1 MLFLK
6 SWFDVAQ
13 IGLEAQSVI
22 VMRLIKI
29 ASGGQDGAAEVTR
42 MVLEKFDAA
51 GASVTAGTLALV
63 SGKSVGAAVQ
73 LAMNQVRHR
82 VHANHQRLTRCHRCA
97 AAYGAGES

>member
-1 MLFLK
+1 
-6 SWFDVAQ
+6 
-13 IGLEAQSVI
+13 
-22 VMRLIKI
+22 
-29 ASGGQDGAAEVTR
+29 

-63 SGKSVGAAVQ
+63 SGKSVG
-73 LAMNQVRHR
+73 MNQVRHR